1 MTTEL
6 NPSEATSLAL
16 NTITNQIRLLA
27 DMPAEHC
34 KQAVAGLEP
43 IVTANLTM
51 ISEAA
56 NAHIDEFNGLI
67 DQLEALDGELND
79 QIALVSQ
86 LRQQVAEAEQRIAAA
101 RQEGAAE
108 LEAKADELY
117 KAQRALNEVE
127 TKFSALQFTSR
138 QTDRQL
144 ADLKAMDPKGMKD
157 RIKEKNKELEGLRT
171 AIAKHKSNE
180 AAYRSEVLK
189 LERRIKD
196 LLDAINEQDRELESR
211 HGVIMELESCRD
223 AKLVWFKHLAKTYK
237 GEDGTLWNVYLVD
250 HGLQSNLPYLI
261 NDLNWKLHAMRSD
274 ATGCTVMLSEWMSPI
289 FPSVI
294 ARDIPME
301 AIRDIHA
308 FMLDALAI
316 THPHLQPRAEWAQ
329 TVHISEIGLNAKVQG
344 LLEDAGITD
353 LWKLMVNQS
362 DKLMAIKGIG
372 AKLADQIIS
381 AGQAAVR
388 QWEKEQA
395 EASQQP
401 EQHKEAV

>member
-51 ISEAA
+51 ISESA

-67 DQLEALDGELND
+67 DQLEARDGELND

-86 LRQQVAEAEQRIAAA
+86 LRQQVAAAEQRIAAA

-117 KAQRALNEVE
+117 KAQRSLNEVE

-144 ADLKAMDPKGMKD
+144 ADFKAMDPAGMKR
-157 RIKEKNKELEGLRT
+157 RIKEKNDLLEQQRT

-180 AAYRSEVLK
+180 AAYRAEVLK
-189 LERRIKD
+189 LERRIKG
-196 LLDAINEQDRELESR
+196 LLDSINEQDRELERR
-211 HGVIMELESCRD
+211 HTVIMELESARA
-223 AKLVWFKHLAKTYK
+223 AKLVWHKHLSNTYQ
-237 GEDGTLWNVYLVD
+237 GEDGALWNVYLVD
-250 HGLQSNLPYLI
+250 HGLKSNLPYLI
-261 NDLNWKLHAMRSD
+261 NDLNWKLHAMKSD
-274 ATGCTVMLSEWMSPI
+274 GSGCSVMLSQWMNPI
-289 FPSVI
+289 YPTPFGAGAPD
-294 ARDIPME
+294 AMTQDIFS
-301 AIRDIHA
+301 
-308 FMLDALAI
+308 FMLEALEKS
-316 THPHLQPRAEWAQ
+316 HPHLQPRTTWAK
-329 TVHISEIGLNAKVQG
+329 TVSIHECGLPPRVIRP
-344 LLEDAGITD
+344 L
-353 LWKLMVNQS
+353 
-362 DKLMAIKGIG
+362 
-372 AKLADQIIS
+372 
-381 AGQAAVR
+381 
-388 QWEKEQA
+388 EQA
-395 EASQQP
+395 GLDTLYKVLSNQGNKLNKVKGLGEKLVGQIVYACELKVKLWEEQFAASQQP
-401 EQHKEAV
+401 GQHKEAA